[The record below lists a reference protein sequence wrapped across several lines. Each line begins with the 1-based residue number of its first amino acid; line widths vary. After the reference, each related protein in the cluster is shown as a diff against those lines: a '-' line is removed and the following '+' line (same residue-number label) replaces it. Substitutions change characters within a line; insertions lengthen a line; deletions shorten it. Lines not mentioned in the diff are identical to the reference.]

1 MNAMMI
7 IRINN
12 GTYDEYRAFYDSLA
26 DRRASFTKNTIIGK
40 VDDHTAIVTSDLF
53 DEAGW
58 QAMSESPDV
67 VKRAEE
73 LGIEREFF
81 RVQPYEG

>member
-1 MNAMMI
+1 
-7 IRINN
+7 
-12 GTYDEYRAFYDSLA
+12 
-26 DRRASFTKNTIIGK
+26 